1 MADLQA
7 STSQGKKKKKNYIH
21 LDVNPIDSSQTPNG
35 AKLFSVSLNHNPLKT
50 GETKTLELLVILT
63 HVLEPFPA
71 EISQSE
77 SQLVHYRD
85 SAILLSPYPVKEQM
99 TYIKTPSKKVDSYSM
114 VNPTNRVGEELRYGS
129 YADSAPYSY
138 TPILVH
144 FENNHP
150 FAVIE
155 ELVRVIE
162 ISHWGNIQVK
172 EQYRLLHGGARHKGV
187 FSRFVKK
194 SLFII

>member
-7 STSQGKKKKKNYIH
+7 STSQGKKKNYIH

-99 TYIKTPSKKVDSYSM
+99 TYIKTPSKKVESYSM